1 MVRKDRAVPRVVVV
15 GAGFGG
21 LWAARRLAGEN
32 VDVVVVDK
40 RNYHTFLPLLY
51 QVAAAELEPG
61 EIAHPV
67 RGVFRKH
74 KNVRF
79 ALAEARRIDAEAKV
93 LHTSGPSI
101 PYDYLVLC
109 LGSETNFF
117 GVPGAAE
124 HCFGLKSLE
133 EGIGLRNHIMRLFE
147 RASLTE
153 DPAAQRRMLTF
164 AVVGAGPTGVEYAGA
179 LSELIRG
186 PLARDYPLLNLS
198 QARVVLVEAGK
209 AVLAPFPPAL
219 RSYALNKLGRKGVEV
234 HLGAQVAR
242 VEPGT
247 LAFKDGSS
255 LETET
260 VVWAAGVRG
269 PDAAGELGLRT
280 GPAGRVP
287 VDESLRVPG
296 LDRVFAV
303 GDMAAFPGPSGPLP
317 MLAPVAMQQGRA
329 AAESVLRL
337 VAGRPLKPF
346 RYRDK
351 GSMATIGRAAAVAV
365 FGPKVS
371 LTGFAAWLSWLF
383 VHLIMLIGFRN
394 RLAVLINWAWDYFF
408 FEKAVRLIMPP
419 PAGPGEDRA
428 DEPGAG
434 FDAAPDPGPG
444 AEPGDRPEKTRT
456 T

>member
-1 MVRKDRAVPRVVVV
+1 MAQNKTIVPRVVVV

-21 LWAARRLAGEN
+21 LWTARRLAGEN
-32 VDVVVVDK
+32 AEVVVVDK

-67 RGVFRKH
+67 RGVFRRYG
-74 KNVRF
+74 NVRF
-79 ALAEARRIDAEAKV
+79 ALAEARRIDPACRV

-124 HCFGLKSLE
+124 HCFGLKNLE
-133 EGIGLRNHIMRLFE
+133 EGIGLRNHILCLFE
-147 RASLTE
+147 RANLSD
-153 DPAAQRRMLTF
+153 DPVARRRMLTF
-164 AVVGAGPTGVEYAGA
+164 TVVGAGPTGVEYAGA
-179 LSELIRG
+179 LAELIRG
-186 PLARDYPLLNLS
+186 PLARDYPRLDLS
-198 QARVVLVEAGK
+198 QARVVLVEAGQ
-209 AVLAPFPPAL
+209 AVLAAFPSTL
-219 RSYALNKLGRKGVEV
+219 RAYALEKLGRKGVEV
-234 HLGAQVAR
+234 RLGAQVER
-242 VEPGT
+242 VDSAL

-255 LETET
+255 LATET

-269 PDAAGELGLRT
+269 PGAASALGLKP

-287 VDESLRVPG
+287 VDRNLRVVG

-329 AAESVLRL
+329 AAESILRL
-337 VAGRPLKPF
+337 EAGRPLKPF

-351 GSMATIGRAAAVAV
+351 GSMATIGRAAAVAT
-365 FGPKVS
+365 FGPRLC
-371 LTGFAAWLSWLF
+371 LTGFSAWLSWLF
-383 VHLIMLIGFRN
+383 VHLVMLIGFRN
-394 RLAVLINWAWDYFF
+394 RLAVLLDWAWDYFF
-408 FEKAVRLIMPP
+408 FEKAVRLIMPA
-419 PAGPGEDRA
+419 PAGPKTECQAGVAA
-428 DEPGAG
+428 DS
-434 FDAAPDPGPG
+434 
-444 AEPGDRPEKTRT
+444 AEKPKPS
-456 T
+456 